1 MDWRLHWL
9 EADGDLSP
17 WREAIANE
25 IEAGYRAMT
34 ALLSATRIDILVQRR
49 AGEVIPETGTTGM
62 SLRASLF
69 SITIDPDNPN
79 FARSLESGEL
89 QRTAVHEAHHCLR
102 MGGPGY
108 GSTLGEALV
117 SEGLAGRF
125 VSHVFGAP
133 PDRWEC
139 AVDDETLARHRPD
152 PNELAALSYDHA
164 SWFFGSDGIRPRWL
178 GYTLG
183 YQIVGQWLASARN
196 IEGDEWVNTQAAT
209 VLAASGLS
217 LPPV

>member
-49 AGEVIPETGTTGM
+49 TGEVIPETGTTGM

-133 PDRWEC
+133 PDPWEC
-139 AVDDETLARHRPD
+139 AVDDETLARHCPD